1 LKVCAKDFTEQ
12 VAIEALTLTSDGAGG
27 QAQSWTLR
35 GNVWAIIEQKSGS
48 DPEVSGRIATR
59 EGYQITIRYWAD
71 VATKD
76 RVEVDGKYFR
86 VVRIDDI
93 ERKKKFMKLYV
104 ESDD

>member
-1 LKVCAKDFTEQ
+1 MKVCAKDFTEQ

-48 DPEVSGRIATR
+48 DPEVSGRI
-59 EGYQITIRYWAD
+59 RYWSD

-86 VVRIDDI
+86 VVRIEDI
-93 ERKKKFMKLYV
+93 ERKKRFMKLYV